1 MKKVLAVSALALGLS
16 MGSMAYADTK
26 ESGDQCEYKK
36 SGARQ
41 SLLEQLPP
49 EKETL
54 FHRTMRDAR
63 EKKAAIHEDL
73 VKAREDARRV
83 LLAPEFNEALY
94 KEKTARVAELI
105 EREHQVMQDAIASLA
120 RQFTPDERK
129 VLAEVVAKSKP
140 HRRWSSHRQM
150 L

>member
-1 MKKVLAVSALALGLS
+1 M
-16 MGSMAYADTK
+16 DTK

-41 SLLEQLPP
+41 SLLQQLPA

-63 EKKAAIHEDL
+63 EKETAIRGDL
-73 VKAREDARRV
+73 VKAREEARSV
-83 LLAPEFNEALY
+83 LSAPEFNEALY
-94 KEKTARVAELI
+94 KEKTARVSELI
-105 EREHQVMQDAIASLA
+105 EREHQVMADAIASLA
-120 RQFTPDERK
+120 KQFTPDERK
-129 VLAEVVAKSKP
+129 VLAEVLATSKP
-140 HRRWSSHRQM
+140 HRRWSSHREM